1 MKRVPL
7 PLTLQ
12 GVVLA
17 TLLAATLVAATVALP
32 AIATSLLGGLPAA
45 VNVSPAQTQLM
56 FEANKPAAT
65 IA

>member
-1 MKRVPL
+1 MKRVSI

-45 VNVSPAQTQLM
+45 VNVSPAQM
-56 FEANKPAAT
+56 HMMIEANKPVAT
-65 IA
+65 KA